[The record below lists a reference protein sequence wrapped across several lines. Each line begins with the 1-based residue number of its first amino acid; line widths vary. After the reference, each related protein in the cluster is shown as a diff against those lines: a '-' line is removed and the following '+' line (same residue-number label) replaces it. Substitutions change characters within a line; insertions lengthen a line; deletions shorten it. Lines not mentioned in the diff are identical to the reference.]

1 MPDRDPAPDAGQFPS
16 TCWSLVL
23 AARGRAEPRAREALA
38 ALCRA
43 YWYPLYAFIRR
54 RGRAPDQA
62 EDLTQE
68 FFTLFLR
75 EGFLDSVDRDRG
87 KFRAFLLAA
96 CKHFLANR
104 RDRDHAL
111 KRGGGLGPIP
121 IDSRDAEGR
130 YGREPAHEMTPERLY
145 DRGWALTLLG
155 RVLDRLAAE
164 MEHAGKGP
172 LFARL
177 EPTLLGKRG
186 AGTYSRA
193 AEELGLSPGTVK
205 VAAHRL
211 RRRYRA
217 LLRAEIGRTV
227 DDPARV
233 DDEIRD
239 LFAALACRERPDL
252 L

>member
-1 MPDRDPAPDAGQFPS
+1 MPDRDLAPDAGQFPS

-23 AARGRAEPRAREALA
+23 AARSQAEPRAREALA
-38 ALCRA
+38 ALCHA
-43 YWYPLYAFIRR
+43 YWYPLYAYIRR
-54 RGRAPDQA
+54 RGHAPDEAQ
-62 EDLTQE
+62 DLTQE
-68 FFTLFLR
+68 FFTGFLR
-75 EGFLDSVDRDRG
+75 EGFLNTVDPDRG

-104 RDRDHAL
+104 RARDHAQ
-111 KRGGGLGPIP
+111 KRGGGLGPIS
-121 IDSRDAEGR
+121 IGSTDAEGR
-130 YGREPAHEMTPERLY
+130 YGGEPMHEMTPERLY
-145 DRGWALTLLG
+145 DRRWALTLLG

-164 MEHAGKGP
+164 MARAGKGP

-177 EPTLLGKRG
+177 EPTLLGERG
-186 AGTYSRA
+186 AGPYARV
-193 AEELGLSPGTVK
+193 AEELGLSPGAVK